1 LSLILEGW
9 LEVDRSVPGVRTA
22 GRALWI
28 ACFVLAFI
36 FPVPNSV
43 LASAG
48 TFRLYAGVCLA
59 GFLFVLFRVPDSR
72 LSI

>member
-1 LSLILEGW
+1 LKYGRKQTAPLP
-9 LEVDRSVPGVRTA
+9 DVRTA

-48 TFRLYAGVCLA
+48 AFRLYAGFCLA
-59 GFLFVLFRVPDSR
+59 GFPFVLLRLPDSR
-72 LSI
+72 LNI